1 MAKPTVQPEA
11 ASFDTYR
18 LGVRGMC
25 FTVSTDPRSG
35 DWPRHRAR
43 SNPWRIS
50 YEPRVPAAQE
60 SLWPYLGLRRADR
73 YLANTRGVL
82 VKQIR
87 LAPVDPRA
95 HRIMR
100 KAAYFD

>member
-1 MAKPTVQPEA
+1 MPTRPVGPGAGLTNRTIHPRSDSTYCHGPGVMAKPTVQPEA

-50 YEPRVPAAQE
+50 YEPRVLAAQE

-73 YLANTRGVL
+73 Y
-82 VKQIR
+82 
-87 LAPVDPRA
+87 
-95 HRIMR
+95 
-100 KAAYFD
+100 